1 MARTSKN
8 IEYIKD
14 KSGKAYIKANSIAA
28 DGNES
33 LQDVLNKEKL
43 YMVSGSIVKG
53 VNSDSVI
60 VHTWAQIQEM
70 FENLYGFTPDMQIY
84 LGISFTNGDG
94 AAHTQHVEGAV
105 WLGTDLYCT
114 WNGAKT
120 GTIRINYAY
129 FYNH

>member
-14 KSGKAYIKANSIAA
+14 KSGKAYIKANSIAT
-28 DGNES
+28 DDNES
-33 LQDVLNKEKL
+33 LQDVLKKPNL
-43 YMVSGSIVKG
+43 YMVSGSVVKG

-60 VHTWAQIQEM
+60 VHTWAQIQEV
-70 FENLYGFTPDMQIY
+70 FRNQYGFTPTDKNA

-105 WLGTDLYCT
+105 WLDTNLYCT
-114 WNGAKT
+114 WNGTKT
-120 GTIRINYAY
+120 GDIRINYAY